1 MAFATLR
8 PPSPAALRLL
18 CLVTLTALGLPAA
31 ACSYSWEIGS
41 GGAAPTTSSAG
52 GGGAGGA
59 SGTTTTA
66 PDCASLKA
74 ALGTAR
80 VAAQAC
86 SYAGAQAQGECAQ
99 KITDECGCRAF
110 VKAGASPEAKA
121 FSDAVQ
127 AFASAG
133 CAPTCAACSA
143 LQTGACLQ
151 AGAVI
156 HCVP

>member
-1 MAFATLR
+1 MPPATLR
-8 PPSPAALRLL
+8 PPSPAALPLL
-18 CLVTLTALGLPAA
+18 ALTVLGLPAA
-31 ACSYSWEIGS
+31 ACSYSWEVGS

-52 GGGAGGA
+52 GAGGGTGGA
-59 SGTTTTA
+59 SGTTTTP
-66 PDCASLKA
+66 PDCDALQKA
-74 ALGTAR
+74 IDKAR

-86 SYAGAQAQGECAQ
+86 SYAGAHLQGECA
-99 KITDECGCRAF
+99 KKVMDACGCAAF
-110 VKAGASPEAKA
+110 VKDGGASKTKA

-127 AFASAG
+127 AYGAAG
-133 CAPTCAACSA
+133 CTPTCAACSA